1 MAEAFF
7 SLAVITA
14 VAFICPFLAAIN
26 PGKWVQSSA
35 LVVIAA

>member
-14 VAFICPFLAAIN
+14 VAFICPFLAAII